1 MTKLKDVFLLELV
14 KNNLPSNLLSL
25 RESKLSDSE
34 IKNQLVKYKD
44 LIQEKENQI
53 ADLFEFM
60 TVLNQQSDRITRH
73 VNEVGELLKLCSVG
87 STKVID
93 NKYKSIL
100 DRFVQNEELK
110 QKIMKDLDITEEEK
124 VKLLSTQRKL
134 EEDLQKIQSRLN
146 NLLKEKK
153 VIGDKKEQLRTD
165 YENLSK
171 NIKIVEKDISD
182 LNKDLDET
190 KKNMSGVSSKLSKG
204 EQAKSLAIKTIQ
216 LSQDIITLFN
226 MEQDV
231 QTKINPLLKEQ
242 QQLNVLKNEYSNL
255 VQKTNQDMKN
265 YTKIK
270 QEIEEITKKIAI
282 EKQKESQLTSEL
294 SSFNKTGSMEELKQL
309 EAIVKELTEKK
320 NILSKDITS
329 QKRDLQMKDSDIKN
343 LNTEIAKL
351 GKELENMKKAGLV
364 KDNDIENLKKNL
376 DKKKLEI
383 LELHNK
389 LEQGRTYT
397 LPEQLQK
404 EINAIVE
411 MADKM
416 KMQVA
421 FQNKLNEIIKKYE
434 AKVEEIENRNKQM
447 KAEID
452 KRKSQEA
459 ITQNIIK
466 TLNLENQ
473 KISKSLND
481 AQKLIEEY
489 KIACKEAQTVK
500 QVSSQV
506 QQLSNQQLEQTQQDL
521 NDLKNCQN
529 RLSVLVSNF
538 KSNPDNEQLKLIMTA
553 VAYSDTTPNPWNFW
567 LVQDYPTMY
576 KNTCELVNNVYRE
589 LNPEQVKKELDK
601 KRAASGMTRRA
612 D

>member
-73 VNEVGELLKLCSVG
+73 VNEVGELLKLCSAG

-110 QKIMKDLDITEEEK
+110 QKIMKDMDITEEEK

-309 EAIVKELTEKK
+309 EATVKELTEKK

-343 LNTEIAKL
+343 LNAEIVKL

-538 KSNPDNEQLKLIMTA
+538 KSNPDNEQLKIIMTA